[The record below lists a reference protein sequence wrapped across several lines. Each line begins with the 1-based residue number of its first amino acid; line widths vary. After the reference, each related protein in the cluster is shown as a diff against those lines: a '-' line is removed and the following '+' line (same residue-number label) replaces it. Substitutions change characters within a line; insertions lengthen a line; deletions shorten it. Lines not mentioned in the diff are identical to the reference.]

1 MWGWVSDLEPD
12 EWIKLIALTGAAI
25 AFVTGLLQ
33 YRKAQRWKRAE
44 WVAQEMQVFFTD
56 QRVAAA
62 LRMIDW
68 GARRIELYP
77 ERVDAAA
84 RTVYVRDDELA
95 KALENHEDRPHG
107 FTEDEA
113 RIRDVFDHF
122 LDRLERIN
130 SFVETHLV
138 SIADL
143 KPYLRYWARNI
154 TAAREGDPKVDRLV
168 QLRRYMKVYG
178 YSGVEK
184 LFAQLI
190 G

>member
-1 MWGWVSDLEPD
+1 MLNWLLSLKPD
-12 EWIKLIALTGAAI
+12 EAIKLLALVGGSI
-25 AFVTGLLQ
+25 AFIAGLLQ

-44 WVAQEMQVFFTD
+44 WVAQEMQAFFTD

-77 ERVDAAA
+77 ERADPAA

-113 RIRDVFDHF
+113 TIRDVFDHF

-138 SIADL
+138 SISDL
-143 KPYLRYWARNI
+143 RPYLSYWARNI
-154 TAAREGDPKVDRLV
+154 KAARDGDPKVDRLV
-168 QLRRYMKVYG
+168 QLKRYMKIYG
-178 YSGVEK
+178 YAGVEK
-184 LFAQLI
+184 LFTQLV